1 MAKNDSTPQAD
12 NSPDVLSNAAIYR
25 IRRDAL
31 MIVSNM
37 NRGRSQPVSV
47 EKMKRQMVFVQG
59 QLCSAALAD
68 PALSAETKD
77 SLLVFHRS
85 TFVENIADRRGARR
99 RGMGTA
105 TL

>member
-1 MAKNDSTPQAD
+1 MANNDSTEEK
-12 NSPDVLSNAAIYR
+12 SPDVLDGAAIYR

-68 PALSAETKD
+68 PSLSAEIKD
-77 SLLVFHRS
+77 HLLHFHRS

-99 RGMGTA
+99 RGTPPSS
-105 TL
+105 L